1 MYKLIVSDLDGTLL
15 DDSHKISNYTKKI
28 VSNIQDKDIK
38 FLIASARPHISAL
51 KYYKILNLNTPLI
64 SHNGGLVKLKN
75 DKTIYKKI
83 IPETLTQDIL
93 NYLKKSDIHFSLYYE
108 DSIYVKK
115 LTPEAKELHLE
126 LESIQPIE
134 VGNSIYNLEKSPIN
148 IILSVPEKL
157 VTKTVTV
164 LEDKFKRKLAIK
176 QSEKKFISISSLQ
189 ATKELALKK
198 ILDYY
203 KINKDNIIAIGDN
216 YNDLGMLNFAG
227 YSLAMKNSP
236 KELQK
241 ISDDIAGNNNK
252 SGVAKKLANLLFTE

>member
-15 DDSHKISNYTKKI
+15 DDSHRVSNYTKKI
-28 VSNIQDKDIK
+28 FSNIQDRDIK

-51 KYYKILNLNTPLI
+51 KYYNILNLSTPLI

-93 NYLKKSDIHFSLYYE
+93 NYLKKSNIHFSLYYE
-108 DSIYVKK
+108 DSIYIKK
-115 LTPEAKELHLE
+115 MTPEAKELHLD
-126 LESIQPIE
+126 LESIHPIE

-157 VTKTVTV
+157 VHKTVTD
-164 LEDKFKRKLAIK
+164 LEDKFKRNLAIK

-198 ILDYY
+198 VLDYY
-203 KINKDNIIAIGDN
+203 KINKANIIAIGDN
-216 YNDLGMLNFAG
+216 YNDLGMLKFAG
-227 YSLAMKNSP
+227 YSLTIENSP
-236 KELQK
+236 EELQK
-241 ISDDIAGNNNK
+241 ISDEIAGNNNNN
-252 SGVAKKLANLLFTE
+252 GPAKKLTNILFTE